1 MATGLCRALS
11 QLCEELDFANLSRIP
26 RTEYHFTTGYT
37 MGDRH
42 DASMPSAIVSHLPQ
56 GDAPLRNL
64 HAKDHHLYLCVCV
77 CVLMF

>member
-1 MATGLCRALS
+1 
-11 QLCEELDFANLSRIP
+11 
-26 RTEYHFTTGYT
+26 
-37 MGDRH
+37 MGDHH

-56 GDAPLRNL
+56 RDAPLRNL